1 MQDFHKIDIWKRSYA
16 LTTEIYQLTST
27 FPSEE
32 KYGLAS
38 QIRRAASSIPINIA
52 EGAGRCSR
60 KEFAH
65 FILIAMG
72 SASELDCELLLAHD
86 LGFISDENFYKIY
99 NELVEIRKMMT
110 AYRSS
115 LINYD
120 ENLSKRCE

>member
-16 LTTEIYQLTST
+16 STIEIYRLTSS

-52 EGAGRCSR
+52 EGAGRSSR

-65 FILIAMG
+65 FLLIAMG
-72 SASELDCELLLAHD
+72 SASELDCELLLSHD
-86 LGFISDENFYKIY
+86 LGYISDDNFSRIYK
-99 NELVEIRKMMT
+99 ELGEIRKMMT
-110 AYRSS
+110 AYRTT
-115 LINYD
+115 LLNY
-120 ENLSKRCE
+120 